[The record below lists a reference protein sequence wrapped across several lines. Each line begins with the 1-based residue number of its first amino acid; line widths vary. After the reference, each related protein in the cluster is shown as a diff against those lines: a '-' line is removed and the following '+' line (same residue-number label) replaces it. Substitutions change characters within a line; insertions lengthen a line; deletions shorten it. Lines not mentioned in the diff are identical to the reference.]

1 MGIKG
6 LFTFI
11 KPTGRPLNTGQA
23 KNLRIGVDISYFIYR
38 WGTESPGKYIEFV
51 KKLGQNKNRVLFVF
65 DGKPSKYKEPEIE
78 TRRAASAK
86 ASNYVNSLSNALTE
100 EHLTQEQ
107 KEVIYKVI
115 KSEKKK
121 AVRPTKEQRQA
132 LKRAFYEHKI
142 HMLKSTEEA
151 DELLVSLQLNN
162 EIDVIISGDTDLIRL
177 GAQRLWVPTD
187 DSGEQFIELGLD
199 RVLKKLNM
207 SEQQFQEMC
216 VLTGGVPQIVVQR
229 HVDIRK
235 AWSWIRVYGSIRSLI
250 EKHPGYWPH
259 DSMEELSEKLN
270 ALVQPKFLTDW
281 VREDEVDRLLA
292 WRKGEAPPYTY

>member
-11 KPTGRPLNTGQA
+11 KPTGQFLNISQE

-38 WGTESPGKYIEFV
+38 WGTDSPSKYIEFV
-51 KKLGQNKNRVLFVF
+51 NKLKQNKNRVLFVF

-78 TRRAASAK
+78 TRRVAFAK
-86 ASNYVNSLSNALTE
+86 ATNYINSLSNSLRDDI
-100 EHLTQEQ
+100 LTQEQ
-107 KEVIYKVI
+107 KTVINKVI
-115 KSEKKK
+115 RCEKKK
-121 AVRPTKEQRQA
+121 AIRPTKEQRQA
-132 LKRAFYEHKI
+132 LKRIFYEQKI
-142 HMLKSTEEA
+142 NMLKSTEEA

-187 DSGEQFIELGLD
+187 DIGEQFIELGLD

-207 SEQQFQEMC
+207 SEQQFQEVC
-216 VLTGGVPQIVVQR
+216 VLTGGVPHIVVQR

-235 AWSWIRVYGSIRSLI
+235 AWSWIRVYGSIRSLV
-250 EKHPGYWPH
+250 EKHPGYWPY
-259 DSMEELSEKLN
+259 DSMKELTQKLN
-270 ALVQPKFLTDW
+270 SLVQPKFLTDW
-281 VREDEVDRLLA
+281 VREDEVDRLNA
-292 WRKGEAPPYTY
+292 WRKGETAPYTY